1 MCRRPEGSSTPCS
14 PPERQ
19 SGQATQATHGLRV
32 TDTRNE
38 DDAAETGDAVVDAD
52 AVHLIASEAAIAA
65 FRHHPGMWTDA
76 LPAALDTYRQVTE
89 SFAPPGPSQ

>member
-1 MCRRPEGSSTPCS
+1 MGSSTPCS

-52 AVHLIASEAAIAA
+52 AAHLIASDAAIAT

-89 SFAPPGPSQ
+89 SFSAASPGQ